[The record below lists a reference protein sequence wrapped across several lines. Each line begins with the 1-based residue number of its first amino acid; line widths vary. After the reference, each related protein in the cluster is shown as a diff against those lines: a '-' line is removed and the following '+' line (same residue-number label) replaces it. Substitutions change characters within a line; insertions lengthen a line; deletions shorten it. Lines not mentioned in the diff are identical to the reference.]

1 MDFNAEALRA
11 LLQAQNRINAAT
23 DLTEK
28 LTAVADGV
36 VATGIFRR
44 ALIQVYG
51 TAPLGHLIGGA
62 GLTADEIQ
70 WVAAHGHGPKYYR
83 DLTARGQELAPGA
96 FFISHTAVSADE
108 MAAMLASHH
117 EAGDFTEWHP
127 DDMFLVLL
135 DSTTADSVGNLT
147 CDDPTNGKVPG
158 AAEAEVIRLFAS
170 EAANLLQMELLRRSD
185 GLTGLGNDLWV
196 AEAFAR
202 LDKTGAPFSLMY
214 LLIKDLDNVHQRLG
228 RRFRDEVVK
237 SMGRILRQAVP
248 REAWCA
254 RLHGDEFVVVV
265 DDPEPART
273 EYIRQH
279 LVRELSRWNDVER
292 LAALSAAG
300 LHESLMHD
308 PMSAIQLSVGSASR
322 WDKDSAHDVL
332 ARAEKAARK
341 PPTNGP

>member
-1 MDFNAEALRA
+1 MDLDAQALRA

-28 LTAVADGV
+28 LNAIADGV

-51 TAPLGHLIGGA
+51 TAPLGHLIGAA
-62 GLTADEIQ
+62 GVTAAEIQ
-70 WVAAHGHGPKYYR
+70 WVATHGHGAKYYR
-83 DLTARGQELAPGA
+83 DLTARGQERSPGA
-96 FFISHTAVSADE
+96 FFIPHTAVSKEE
-108 MAAMLASHH
+108 MANMLASHH
-117 EAGDFTEWHP
+117 EVSDFEQWHP

-135 DSTTADSVGNLT
+135 DSRTTGPVGNLT
-147 CDDPTNGKVPG
+147 CDDPNSGSVPV
-158 AAEAEVIRLFAS
+158 AAEAEVIRLFAAEVTS
-170 EAANLLQMELLRRSD
+170 LLEVELLRRTDS
-185 GLTGLGNDLWV
+185 LTGLGNDIWV
-196 AEAFAR
+196 DEAFAR
-202 LDKTGAPFSLMY
+202 LDSSQAPFSLVY

-228 RRFRDEVVK
+228 RRFRDQVVK

-279 LVRELSRWNDVER
+279 LVRELSRWNDSER
-292 LAALSAAG
+292 VPALTAAG
-300 LHESLMHD
+300 LNESLQND
-308 PMSAIQLSVGSASR
+308 PMSAIRVSIGSASR
-322 WDKDSAHDVL
+322 WDEGSAHDVL
-332 ARAEKAARK
+332 ARAETAARK
-341 PPTNGP
+341 GPAV

>member
-1 MDFNAEALRA
+1 MDLNAQAVRA

-28 LTAVADGV
+28 LTAIADGV

-51 TAPLGHLIGGA
+51 TAPLGHLIGAA
-62 GLTADEIQ
+62 GVTAAEIQ
-70 WVAAHGHGPKYYR
+70 WVATHGHGPKYYR
-83 DLTARGQELAPGA
+83 DLTARGQELTPGA
-96 FFISHTAVSADE
+96 FFIPHTAVSEEE
-108 MAAMLASHH
+108 MANMLASHRA
-117 EAGDFTEWHP
+117 EGDFTQWHP

-135 DSTTADSVGNLT
+135 ESRTTGSVGNLT
-147 CDDPTNGKVPG
+147 CDDPNSGSVPV
-158 AAEAEVIRLFAS
+158 AAEAEVIQLFAAEVTS
-170 EAANLLQMELLRRSD
+170 LLEIELLRRTDS
-185 GLTGLGNDLWV
+185 LTGLGNDIWV
-196 AEAFAR
+196 DEAFAR
-202 LDKTGAPFSLMY
+202 LDNSGQPFSLVY
-214 LLIKDLDNVHQRLG
+214 LLIKDLDNVHKRLG

-279 LVRELSRWNDVER
+279 LARELARWNDVER

-300 LHESLMHD
+300 LHESLRND
-308 PMSAIQLSVGSASR
+308 PMSAIQLAIGSASR

-332 ARAEKAARK
+332 SRAEAAARK
-341 PPTNGP
+341 PPVA